1 MQRFFDIFFS
11 GLGLLVL
18 SPLLIPVM
26 IVLRLTGEGEI
37 FYIQQRVGKSGNPFG
52 LFKFATMLKA
62 SPDMLT
68 GAITVK
74 GDPRVLPFGRILRK
88 TKINE
93 LPQLINIFIGH
104 MSIVGPRPQTPRCF
118 AAFSR
123 EVQETIIKIR
133 PGLTGIGSII
143 FRDEES
149 LLHNVENPITFY
161 DNVIAPYKGTL
172 ELWYIKH
179 HSLQNY
185 FLIIFITGWVVFY
198 PNSKIIWEYFK
209 DLPKPPKEIM
219 MGGPSISSNNDPI
232 KSNQ

>member
-18 SPLLIPVM
+18 APLLLPVM
-26 IVLRLTGEGEI
+26 IILRLTGEGEI
-37 FYIQQRVGKSGNPFG
+37 FYVQQRIGKGGNPFG
-52 LFKFATMLKA
+52 LLKFATMLKA

-68 GAITVK
+68 GSITVK

-93 LPQLINIFIGH
+93 LPQLINIFVGH

-123 EVQETIIKIR
+123 EVQEAITKIR
-133 PGLTGIGSII
+133 PGLTGIGSIV

-149 LLHNVENPITFY
+149 MLHNVENPITYY
-161 DNVIAPYKGTL
+161 DTVIAPYKGSL
-172 ELWYIKH
+172 ELWYINNR
-179 HSLQNY
+179 SLRNY
-185 FLIIFITGWVVFY
+185 FLMIFITAWVVLF
-198 PNSKIIWEYFK
+198 PKSQMVWEIIK

-219 MGGPSISSNNDPI
+219 PDCSALRTH
-232 KSNQ
+232 